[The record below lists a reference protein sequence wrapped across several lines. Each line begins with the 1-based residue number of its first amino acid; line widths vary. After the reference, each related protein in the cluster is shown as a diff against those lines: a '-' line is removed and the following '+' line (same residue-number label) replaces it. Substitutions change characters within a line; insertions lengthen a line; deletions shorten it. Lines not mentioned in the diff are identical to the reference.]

1 MATIKRGRKP
11 KEETP
16 EAPKEAQPIQ
26 ETPPVIDETPKPA
39 EPVIVEAAAPKPVEP
54 VIRVLQPRA
63 MPNTSQP
70 VKTPVASG
78 NVLLCDRKSGR
89 CLSVSASYAAQIT
102 RYDKNKYI
110 KK

>member
-11 KEETP
+11 KEETA
-16 EAPKEAQPIQ
+16 ELPKEVIKEAVEPVQ
-26 ETPPVIDETPKPA
+26 ETKPA
-39 EPVIVEAAAPKPVEP
+39 EPVIAEKPKPVEP

-63 MPNTSQP
+63 MPNISQP
-70 VKTPVASG
+70 VKAPVASG

-89 CLSVSASYAAQIT
+89 CLSVSASYANQAVKH
-102 RYDKNKYI
+102 DKTKYI